1 MWKKYENILVKSFV
15 DTESFNLNGFIPKA
29 STLNEAESL
38 RKVKLILD
46 TKSFKEF

>member
-29 STLNEAESL
+29 STLNEAEGL
-38 RKVKLILD
+38 RKV
-46 TKSFKEF
+46 